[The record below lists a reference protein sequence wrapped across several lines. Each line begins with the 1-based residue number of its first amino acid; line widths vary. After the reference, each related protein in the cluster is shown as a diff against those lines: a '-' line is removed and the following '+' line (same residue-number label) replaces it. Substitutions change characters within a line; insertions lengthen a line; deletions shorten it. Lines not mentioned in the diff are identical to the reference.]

1 MSSNAVSDGKGAVVA
16 PTDPV
21 PISPDSLIAQLRV
34 LRDQIPGYQ
43 HLPVLDAKSIRR
55 VAYVDVDF
63 MQASFNAIGAS
74 DIVQGAAQQS
84 ADDLRQEL
92 DVAGRW
98 TQVADEL
105 RTMLQ
110 GVEGANLD
118 RRHRLGLTALQV
130 YSISRQLVRKKENR
144 GLLPHVA
151 EMKRLN
157 KFGKKRKKAV
167 APAPQPSPAPAP
179 VSPTPVSPTPE
190 PTPKA

>member
-1 MSSNAVSDGKGAVVA
+1 MRCGMSNNAVVVGKGAVVA

-21 PISPDSLIAQLRV
+21 PISPDALIAQLRV

-55 VAYVDVDF
+55 VAH
-63 MQASFNAIGAS
+63 ASFNAIGAS
-74 DIVQGAAQQS
+74 DLVQVPVQRTPE
-84 ADDLRQEL
+84 DLRQEL

-105 RTMLQ
+105 RAMLE

-118 RRHRLGLTALQV
+118 RRHRLGLVALQA
-130 YSISRQLVRKKENR
+130 YTISRALVRKKENSA
-144 GLLPHVA
+144 LLPHVA

-157 KFGKKRKKAV
+157 KFGRKRKTMAT
-167 APAPQPSPAPAP
+167 PAP
-179 VSPTPVSPTPE
+179 VPSPKPTTPR
-190 PTPKA
+190 A